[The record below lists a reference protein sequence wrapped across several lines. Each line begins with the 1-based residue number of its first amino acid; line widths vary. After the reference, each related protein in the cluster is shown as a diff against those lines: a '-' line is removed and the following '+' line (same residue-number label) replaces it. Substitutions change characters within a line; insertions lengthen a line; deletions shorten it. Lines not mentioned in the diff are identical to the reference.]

1 VILAER
7 ESIERMAKHHFTTKI
22 SHSQFHA
29 MVSGMIGMEITRARP
44 GSGSC
49 LLIEVGKTKIETFKG
64 RSGKLHQFPRGHF
77 GLMIEF
83 DWRVERERSI
93 EFGSASGLRRMDRG
107 IESLRGERISGV
119 ALIGDIPELKI
130 SLSSRRRLASFM
142 TIESQP
148 AWVVF
153 LNFHESWIHVRRG
166 CLYHSNET

>member
-1 VILAER
+1 
-7 ESIERMAKHHFTTKI
+7 
-22 SHSQFHA
+22 
-29 MVSGMIGMEITRARP
+29 MVSGMIGMEITKPRP

-49 LLIEVGKTKIETFKG
+49 LLIEVGETKVETVKDL
-64 RSGKLHQFPRGHF
+64 SGTLHEYPRGHF
-77 GLMIEF
+77 GFMIEF

-93 EFGSASGLRRMDRG
+93 EFGSASGLRKMDRG
-107 IESLRGERISGV
+107 IESLRGERIAAVKLVGE
-119 ALIGDIPELKI
+119 IPELKI
-130 SLSSRRRLASFM
+130 SLSSGRRLASFM